1 MTMSKDP
8 PVAALLDN
16 SGATAVEFA
25 IVAPAFVGLIIATLY
40 LCMGLF
46 LIGSLHFAV
55 EDAARCASVNT
66 ATCSDSSSIT
76 SYAQSRYFGP
86 SSSPIFTYASA
97 SCGNSVTGTVNYVA
111 NLYWRSVTI
120 PISATAC
127 FP

>member
-1 MTMSKDP
+1 MTMRKDSS
-8 PVAALLDN
+8 VAALLDN

-25 IVAPAFVGLIIATLY
+25 IVAPAFVGLIVATIY

-66 ATCSDSSSIT
+66 TTCSDSSSVT

-86 SSSPIFTYASA
+86 SSPTFTYASA

-111 NLYWRSVTI
+111 NLYWKSVTI